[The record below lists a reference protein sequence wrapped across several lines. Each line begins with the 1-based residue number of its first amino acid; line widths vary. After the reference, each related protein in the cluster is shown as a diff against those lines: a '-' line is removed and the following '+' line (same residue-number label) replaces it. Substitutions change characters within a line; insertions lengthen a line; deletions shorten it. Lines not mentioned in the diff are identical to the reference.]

1 MGIILR
7 PSLSDPPAENSN
19 ADPTEFLWPAAK
31 VLGPPR
37 VAGCVKGLAAGELK
51 DCGGLKGLAMAGL
64 AGAAPNPP
72 PVPNPPE
79 GVGVVDECPNMLLA
93 VPLPPKEKGDGVGA
107 GDESLVNPPPL
118 NVEELGAPNPVLP
131 LPNGVAEFG
140 ALPNGVAEFG
150 ALPNPLLVASLEPK
164 ENPVPEVALNE
175 GPPGVCPEPPPRIGL
190 VSIPSNSSTLVNG
203 VLGPE
208 GKRSPLDGGA
218 LEAAGAP
225 NENPVALVGVGVGVA
240 ADD

>member
-1 MGIILR
+1 M
-7 PSLSDPPAENSN
+7 
-19 ADPTEFLWPAAK
+19 
-31 VLGPPR
+31 
-37 VAGCVKGLAAGELK
+37 KGLAAGELK

-72 PVPNPPE
+72 PAPNPAE
-79 GVGVVDECPNMLLA
+79 GVGVVDECPNAPLA

-107 GDESLVNPPPL
+107 GDESLVNPPPPP

-140 ALPNGVAEFG
+140 ALPN
-150 ALPNPLLVASLEPK
+150 PLSVVLLDPK
-164 ENPVPEVALNE
+164 ENPGPEVELNE
-175 GPPGVCPEPPPRIGL
+175 GPPGVFPGPPPRIGL

-218 LEAAGAP
+218 LEGAGPP

-240 ADD
+240 TDD